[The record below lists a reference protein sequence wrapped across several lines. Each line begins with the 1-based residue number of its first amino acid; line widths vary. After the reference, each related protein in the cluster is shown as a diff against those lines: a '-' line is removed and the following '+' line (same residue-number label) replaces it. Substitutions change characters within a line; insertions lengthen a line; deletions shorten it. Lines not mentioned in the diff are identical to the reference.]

1 MRFNICKK
9 KCNFI
14 FTNLLILFFILL
26 FFYYYS
32 NYKYMLKENFFR
44 RRFRQSVATNIAEI
58 MRKKAIILNDIHKY
72 NNFVRKKKRELHRL
86 QNNN

>member
-26 FFYYYS
+26 FFYYYY
-32 NYKYMLKENFFR
+32 NHKYMLKENFFHR
-44 RRFRQSVATNIAEI
+44 NIATNIREI
-58 MRKKAIILNDIHKY
+58 IRKRARIRHDIY
-72 NNFVRKKKRELHRL
+72 LYRDYVRRNERELHRI